1 MSEIKIRRA
10 KSSDAEFIG
19 KLIVE
24 AWSPIYEGFRSQ
36 LGDAVYGAVY
46 PGTPAEAKA
55 AKFMAEAGGGNMLI
69 AEIDG
74 EICGFATYHY
84 DGGIGVLSENA
95 VSPLYKGKGI
105 AGKLY
110 EKVFDELRTL
120 GCKIVRVVTGLDEAH
135 SSARRAYEK
144 AGFSVSLSSINYFKE
159 L

>member
-10 KSSDAEFIG
+10 KASDAEFIG

-24 AWSPIYEGFRSQ
+24 AWEPIYEGFRSQ
-36 LGDAVYGAVY
+36 LGDAVYATVY

-55 AKFMAEAGGGNMLI
+55 ARFMAEAGTGNMLV

-74 EICGFATYHY
+74 EICGFATFHY
-84 DGGIGVLSENA
+84 DGEIGVLSENA
-95 VSPLYKGKGI
+95 VSPRYKGRGI
-105 AGKLY
+105 SGKLY
-110 EKVFDELRTL
+110 ESVFDELRNL

-135 SSARRAYEK
+135 ASARRAYEK